1 MSITDDMPT
10 EMLMAR
16 IPKARQLRDEAP
28 AGSLERY
35 SLEQHV
41 KSLEDE
47 LDKRERRFEY
57 NLLMET

>member
-1 MSITDDMPT
+1 MSIIDDMPT
-10 EMLMAR
+10 EMLTAC

-57 NLLMET
+57 NLLMEA